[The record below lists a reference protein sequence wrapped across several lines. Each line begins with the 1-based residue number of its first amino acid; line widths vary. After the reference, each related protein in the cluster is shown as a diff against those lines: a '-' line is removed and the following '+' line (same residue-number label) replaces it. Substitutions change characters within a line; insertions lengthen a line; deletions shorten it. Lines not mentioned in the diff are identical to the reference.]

1 VGDTGAASTS
11 AFADAVIARLGRKPK
26 HARVREYRPLNL
38 PSVSSDPDFVKPSKR
53 RVVGVDV
60 FVESTLPVEQIGK
73 SVTDIVAGTPVEL
86 KMVESRGTK
95 IWPSTGTMTDTVDH
109 YRCRLM
115 QRAPAGDLSEAQV
128 LDVLTKVGAKHR
140 WMHVEKLNEFDGAP
154 GFTKAQGED

>member
-1 VGDTGAASTS
+1 
-11 AFADAVIARLGRKPK
+11 
-26 HARVREYRPLNL
+26 
-38 PSVSSDPDFVKPSKR
+38 
-53 RVVGVDV
+53 
-60 FVESTLPVEQIGK
+60 VESTLPVEQIGK
-73 SVTDIVAGTPVEL
+73 SVTDIVAGTAVEL

-128 LDVLTKVGAKHR
+128 LDVLTKVGARHR